1 MWGREGPREG
11 PCLATGFLQGSCPVS
26 LVLEAISPEKEYNDC
41 PWGIFLA
48 SDSRAGLL
56 RPSMSHQS
64 PNLHLQTRHPVN
76 SKEAAM
82 VIQLLHR
89 ELYQAFP
96 TQFAK
101 PGHFFI

>member
-11 PCLATGFLQGSCPVS
+11 PCLATGLLQGSCPVS

-56 RPSMSHQS
+56 RPSMSHPS
-64 PNLHLQTRHPVN
+64 MSWPCSCP
-76 SKEAAM
+76 
-82 VIQLLHR
+82 LLR
-89 ELYQAFP
+89 TTSSVL
-96 TQFAK
+96 
-101 PGHFFI
+101 

>member
-56 RPSMSHQS
+56 RPSMSHLS
-64 PNLHLQTRHPVN
+64 MSWPCSCP
-76 SKEAAM
+76 
-82 VIQLLHR
+82 LLR
-89 ELYQAFP
+89 TTSSVL
-96 TQFAK
+96 
-101 PGHFFI
+101 